1 MGRSES
7 NNQKIVV
14 TGMGVFSPIGIG
26 RESFGQGVLDGT
38 NGIGSIGLMEVSGV
52 PGHVGGEVPEFTLA
66 SARKEYLEPQR
77 KSIKVMC
84 RDIQL
89 GVASAVLALAD
100 AEIDSDS
107 IDRTRLGVD
116 YGADQ
121 MFSHPQSL
129 IRSATRSS
137 AMVEGGEFD
146 FQIARWGTSGISEME
161 PLWLLKYLPNMPA
174 CHIAIAA
181 DARGP
186 NNSLTLAE
194 ASGNLAIGEAFRLL
208 VRGSADVMIAGSTG
222 SRMHPIKCLHATMWD
237 ELAEGEGDPSTWCRP
252 FDAGRT
258 GQVIGEGACSLILE
272 TETHARARGAT
283 ILGTILGAGSSCV
296 IDRRG
301 RRNPR
306 QAMINAVRAALAD
319 ADLSP
324 ADVGHIHAHGLAA
337 READIIEASAIAEI
351 FGKTASQVPV
361 TAMKSALGNSGA
373 GCGTLELAA
382 SLLALGHG
390 VVPRTLNFEQP
401 DVECPLDVV
410 HGELRA
416 VSNNVLLNLN
426 VTTSGQASAI
436 IAAG

>member
-161 PLWLLKYLPNMPA
+161 PLWLLKYLPN
-174 CHIAIAA
+174 I
-181 DARGP
+181 
-186 NNSLTLAE
+186 
-194 ASGNLAIGEAFRLL
+194 
-208 VRGSADVMIAGSTG
+208 
-222 SRMHPIKCLHATMWD
+222 
-237 ELAEGEGDPSTWCRP
+237 
-252 FDAGRT
+252 
-258 GQVIGEGACSLILE
+258 
-272 TETHARARGAT
+272 
-283 ILGTILGAGSSCV
+283 
-296 IDRRG
+296 
-301 RRNPR
+301 
-306 QAMINAVRAALAD
+306 
-319 ADLSP
+319 
-324 ADVGHIHAHGLAA
+324 
-337 READIIEASAIAEI
+337 
-351 FGKTASQVPV
+351 
-361 TAMKSALGNSGA
+361 
-373 GCGTLELAA
+373 
-382 SLLALGHG
+382 
-390 VVPRTLNFEQP
+390 
-401 DVECPLDVV
+401 
-410 HGELRA
+410 
-416 VSNNVLLNLN
+416 
-426 VTTSGQASAI
+426 
-436 IAAG
+436 